1 MVDTPHHYVYSQECS
16 DYFTAKLDTLH
27 DKSCTG
33 MCMYGHVKKKQDL
46 KDFELNH
53 NSRLISRELG
63 NILLIYMQNKECDIR
78 VTLQNELGYG
88 INMLFYDIVGKV
100 YLMQLVQNFPQP
112 NYVAIEIFGMED
124 DIDISIIKEYWSL

>member
-1 MVDTPHHYVYSQECS
+1 MVGRPHHYVYSPECA
-16 DYFTAKLDTLH
+16 DYFTTKLDVLH

-63 NILLIYMQNKECDIR
+63 NILLKYMQTQDCDIR
-78 VTLQNELGYG
+78 VTLKNDMGFG
-88 INMLFYDIVGKV
+88 INMLFYDIIGKV

-112 NYVAIEIFGMED
+112 NYVAVEIFGMEED
-124 DIDISIIKEYWSL
+124 VEISMIKSYWEL